1 MAICNTF
8 LAKYFSIFRFSFVF
22 RNFCVRRGEGRRHGG
37 AARPARPLGPGR
49 ALAATNAK
57 IEKRGGQASERPGVR
72 TPGRPGVRAS
82 GRPSVR
88 TSERPSIRTSER
100 PKIVENVRN
109 LSYLFL
115 LPSFQTHR
123 YMKKRFSPTGKDI
136 QTARK
141 TSNGRKIPR
150 IAPICTKI

>member
-82 GRPSVR
+82 GRPSVQTSECPSVR
-88 TSERPSIRTSER
+88 TSERPSDRTSGLS
-100 PKIVENVRN
+100 ENGALN
-109 LSYLFL
+109 LLGT
-115 LPSFQTHR
+115 PINTSF
-123 YMKKRFSPTGKDI
+123 MAFF
-136 QTARK
+136 
-141 TSNGRKIPR
+141 
-150 IAPICTKI
+150 